1 MFHIRN
7 DSINDYRHD
16 YTARFDDRRCGGK
29 DGRSDFLHFFSIRTS
44 RLFIARGNF
53 SGTVRLRFP
62 TKLTFRRACAIVYR
76 RRVIDVWLQNGH
88 ARAITKCARVV
99 CQKTK
104 GKIAGRRHPGF
115 FSRSIYWNRL
125 ETDPPI
131 RDHGPKEQGESV
143 YRDMG
148 NVSGIRVRPRKRIL
162 YRTRIDD
169 TDFLSFSVLI
179 RLIAAYKYSI
189 IRVIECC
196 SMTLGGDVAGRE
208 TKENVRPFTRP
219 FLEKL
224 RYRRLRLPFL
234 PYLSL
239 CAHTA
244 IHRARFSFTTTAD
257 SCK

>member
-1 MFHIRN
+1 MR
-7 DSINDYRHD
+7 DRLP
-16 YTARFDDRRCGGK
+16 TTRDRR
-29 DGRSDFLHFFSIRTS
+29 L
-44 RLFIARGNF
+44 
-53 SGTVRLRFP
+53 
-62 TKLTFRRACAIVYR
+62 
-76 RRVIDVWLQNGH
+76 
-88 ARAITKCARVV
+88 ITKRPRARDY
-99 CQKTK
+99 KMR
-104 GKIAGRRHPGF
+104 ARRLPENERKNSRQAPPWV

-244 IHRARFSFTTTAD
+244 IHRTRFSFTTTAD

>member
-1 MFHIRN
+1 MR
-7 DSINDYRHD
+7 DRLP
-16 YTARFDDRRCGGK
+16 TTRDRR
-29 DGRSDFLHFFSIRTS
+29 L
-44 RLFIARGNF
+44 
-53 SGTVRLRFP
+53 
-62 TKLTFRRACAIVYR
+62 
-76 RRVIDVWLQNGH
+76 
-88 ARAITKCARVV
+88 ITKRPRARDY
-99 CQKTK
+99 KMR
-104 GKIAGRRHPGF
+104 ARRLPENERKNSRQAPPWV

-208 TKENVRPFTRP
+208 TKENVRPFTRREASIP
-219 FLEKL
+219 PPSSSVSP
-224 RYRRLRLPFL
+224 LPFPL
-234 PYLSL
+234 RAHCDSP
-239 CAHTA
+239 CAIFVHDDCGQLQIILKYFHIAGRKRQTDEEK
-244 IHRARFSFTTTAD
+244 HREVRGTRVRHYAAKDFVAR
-257 SCK
+257 

>member
-29 DGRSDFLHFFSIRTS
+29 DGRSVFLHFFSIRTS

-115 FSRSIYWNRL
+115 FLDRYIGIGWKPTHRFAITGQKNKGKVCT
-125 ETDPPI
+125 ETWETCPAFVCGLGNEFCIEHVSMIPI
-131 RDHGPKEQGESV
+131 SFHSPCLFVWSLLI
-143 YRDMG
+143 
-148 NVSGIRVRPRKRIL
+148 NIP
-162 YRTRIDD
+162 
-169 TDFLSFSVLI
+169 LS
-179 RLIAAYKYSI
+179 A
-189 IRVIECC
+189 
-196 SMTLGGDVAGRE
+196 
-208 TKENVRPFTRP
+208 
-219 FLEKL
+219 
-224 RYRRLRLPFL
+224 
-234 PYLSL
+234 
-239 CAHTA
+239 
-244 IHRARFSFTTTAD
+244 
-257 SCK
+257 